1 MPKLITFLVM
11 YFTDIRKRIKLF
23 LKVYCLL
30 GFTAEKK
37 VKIIVNH

>member
-1 MPKLITFLVM
+1 MPKLKKNLSV
-11 YFTDIRKRIKLF
+11 YFTDNRKRIKLF
-23 LKVYCLL
+23 LEVYCLL